1 MVRIA
6 ITGATD
12 DKHLS
17 LLVPGAQVVVRDEE
31 WVVRARSATD
41 TMGLKVG
48 VVGTSELVRDQE
60 ATFFTAL
67 DKVDP
72 LDPNSTKLVIDESP
86 NFRSS
91 RLYLESLLRKTP
103 VPLSESRLT
112 VGPLQLLDSM
122 EYQRQPVAKA
132 LEALQPR
139 ILIADAVGLGKT
151 LEVGMLLS
159 ELIRRGRGERILVVT
174 PKHILEQ
181 FQLEMWSRFSIPL
194 VRLDSEGIQRVRQKI
209 PATRNPFTFF
219 KRVIISIDT
228 LKDAGRYRHHLQSV
242 QWDAV
247 VIDECHNVVNAS
259 SLRNQLA
266 RTLAPNTDAL
276 ILTSATPHNGKPES
290 FAELIGLLDP
300 TAIADPKN
308 YTADDIQHLY
318 IRRHKNSPAVEHEVG
333 ASWANRRPLEGVHV
347 ASSPAE
353 EAVLAELN
361 DRWLHPTAGA
371 SPVSGEGQKLFPYTL
386 LKAFLSS
393 HRALAETINNRRA
406 NVSKKAD
413 DKAAVEITAL
423 NDLAALNDKVTDIS
437 ASKLQGLVQTLGTI
451 GVGPNSDT
459 RVVIFSERHA
469 TLEWLANSLPGPTGL
484 KPQQIRV
491 LHGGLPDTTQ
501 MAIVEDFAL
510 EKKDVRVLL
519 TGDIASEGVNL
530 HRQCH
535 HLIHFDLPWS
545 LITIEQR
552 NGRIDRYGQ
561 KHSAEIRALILKS
574 KQSAPVTETTNE
586 RGGELRILDRLL
598 EKAEQ
603 AYKAYGDTSPLM
615 GLYDEKAEEKKIVAD
630 LAAGKAIDE
639 IVPDKPIGAF
649 DLLMAT
655 AGAVDKSTQVVKL
668 PTLFGSDADFFTEAL
683 RSVFD
688 DPERDLEFRIESDS
702 SLVSFRP
709 PADLVRRLD
718 VLPQNYLKARK
729 VLERIKLTSDP
740 AYANASLARARD
752 SDELLWPEEVFFSGQ
767 HPVVEWASDKL
778 LQKVGRN
785 EAPVLKATV
794 DEITFVVQGVYSN
807 RNGQATVV
815 EWMAIDRVGGTPR
828 VRPLD
833 DMLKSAQVGPKL
845 ANPGGLDATG
855 LVQTAQKMLPQA
867 VKAGLDH
874 VRSVRQARSEALLEK
889 VKVHERRLTA
899 WRLQSRTL
907 AEQLALPGLQ
917 QKRTQQ
923 IDRIAEAK
931 EGLIQRLASEGEPL
945 VRVVAVVVP

>member
-1 MVRIA
+1 MIE
-6 ITGATD
+6 ATD

-17 LLVPGAQVVVRDEE
+17 LLAPGAQVVVRDEE
-31 WVVRARSATD
+31 WVVRARSATP
-41 TMGLKVG
+41 TMGLKVT

-60 ATFFTAL
+60 ATFFTSL
-67 DKVDP
+67 DKVEP
-72 LDPNSTKLVIDESP
+72 LDPNATKLVIDESP

-151 LEVGMLLS
+151 LEVGMLLT

-228 LKDAGRYRHHLQSV
+228 LKDAGRYRHHLQNV
-242 QWDAV
+242 KWDAV

-276 ILTSATPHNGKPES
+276 ILTSATPHNGKAES

-308 YTADDIQHLY
+308 YTADDIKHLY
-318 IRRHKNSPAVEHEVG
+318 VRRHKNSPAVEHEVG

-347 ASSPAE
+347 AASSAE

-361 DRWLHPTAGA
+361 ERWLHPAPGT

-393 HRALAETINNRRA
+393 HQALAETIANRRA
-406 NVSKKAD
+406 NVTKKAD
-413 DKAAVEITAL
+413 EKATVEVAAL
-423 NDLAALNDKVTDIS
+423 DQLAALNDKIDDTNS
-437 ASKLQGLVQTLGTI
+437 SKLKGLVATLQTI
-451 GVGPNSDT
+451 GVGPKSDT
-459 RVVIFSERHA
+459 RVVVFSERHA
-469 TLEWLANSLPGPTGL
+469 TLEWLAATLPKLTGL
-484 KPQQIRV
+484 KANQIRV

-501 MAIVEDFAL
+501 MDIVEAFAL
-510 EKKDVRVLL
+510 EQKDVRVLL

-574 KQSAPVTETTNE
+574 SQSAPADSASQ

-615 GLYDEKAEEKKIVAD
+615 GLYDEKAEEKQVMGD

-639 IVPDKPIGAF
+639 IVPDKPMTPF

-655 AGAVDKSTQVVKL
+655 IGEVDQSTKMVAL
-668 PTLFGSDADFFTEAL
+668 PSLFGSDAEYFTEAL
-683 RSVFD
+683 RTVFD
-688 DPERDLEFRIESDS
+688 DPERELEFRSETTS
-702 SLVSFRP
+702 SLVSFKP

-718 VLPQNYLKARK
+718 VLPQNYLRARK
-729 VLERIKLTSDP
+729 VLERVKLTSDA

-752 SDELLWPEEVFFSGQ
+752 GDELLWPEEVFFSGQ
-767 HPVVEWASDKL
+767 HPVVEWVSDKL
-778 LQKVGRN
+778 LQQVGRN
-785 EAPVLKATV
+785 QAQVLKADV
-794 DEITFVVQGVYSN
+794 EEITFVVQGVYSN
-807 RNGQATVV
+807 KNGQATVV
-815 EWMAIDRVGGTPR
+815 EWTAIDRVAGTPR
-828 VRPLD
+828 VRPLAD
-833 DMLKSAQVGPKL
+833 VLQAAKIGPRM

-855 LVQTAQKMLPQA
+855 LVQTAQKLVPQA

-874 VRSVRQARSEALLEK
+874 VRAVRQERSAAMFDA
-889 VKVHERRLTA
+889 VKAHERRLKA
-899 WRLQSRTL
+899 WQSQAGAL
-907 AEQLALPGLQ
+907 AEQLALPGMQ
-917 QKRTQQ
+917 EKRKHQ
-923 IDRIAEAK
+923 IDAVAK
-931 EGLIQRLASEGEPL
+931 AKQELIDRLSSEGEPL

>member
-1 MVRIA
+1 VSS
-6 ITGATD
+6 ATD
-12 DKHLS
+12 EK
-17 LLVPGAQVVVRDEE
+17 LLPLLAPGSQVLVRDEE
-31 WVVRARSATD
+31 WVVRARGATE
-41 TMGLKVG
+41 TMGLKIS

-67 DKVDP
+67 DKVRP
-72 LDPNSTKLVIDESP
+72 LDPNDTKLVADDTP

-91 RLYLESLLRKTP
+91 RLYLEALLRKTP
-103 VPLSESRLT
+103 VPISESRLT

-194 VRLDSEGIQRVRQKI
+194 VRLDSEGIQRVRQRI

-228 LKDAGRYRHHLQSV
+228 LKDSGRYRHHLEQV

-247 VIDECHNVVNAS
+247 VIDECHNLVNRS

-290 FAELIGLLDP
+290 FAELINLLDP
-300 TAIADPKN
+300 TAIADPKD
-308 YTADDIQHLY
+308 YTSDDIKHLY
-318 IRRHKNSPAVEHEVG
+318 VRRHKNSPSVEHEVG
-333 ASWANRRPLEGVHV
+333 AGWANRRALEGVRV
-347 ASSPAE
+347 TAGPAE
-353 EAVLAELN
+353 EAVLQELH
-361 DRWLHPTAGA
+361 DVWMHPSAGG
-371 SPVSGEGQKLFPYTL
+371 SPVSGEAQRLFPYTL

-393 HRALAETINNRRA
+393 HEALAETIKNRMASIGRSTK
-406 NVSKKAD
+406 VDPKH
-413 DKAAVEITAL
+413 AVE
-423 NDLAALNDKVTDIS
+423 LAALEQLGELNAKVDDMNS
-437 ASKLQGLVQTLGTI
+437 SKLRALSEQLAKI
-451 GVGPNSDT
+451 GVGPKSDT

-469 TLEWLANSLPGPTGL
+469 TLEWLARALPTVTKL
-484 KPQQIRV
+484 KPNQVRV

-501 MAIVEDFAL
+501 MEIVEEFAL

-561 KHSAEIRALILKS
+561 KTSAEIRALILES
-574 KQSAPVTETTNE
+574 RVLDS
-586 RGGELRILDRLL
+586 GGEMAVLLRLL
-598 EKAEQ
+598 DKAEQ

-615 GLYDEKAEEKKIVAD
+615 GLYDEKEEEKEVIRAMAGSVTPE
-630 LAAGKAIDE
+630 AAI
-639 IVPDKPIGAF
+639 PDAPLGAF

-655 AGAVDKSTQVVKL
+655 AGAVDTPTAVVKL
-668 PTLFGSDADFFTEAL
+668 PSLFASDAEYFGEAL
-683 RSVFD
+683 RTIFD
-688 DPERDLEFRIESDS
+688 DPERELELRIDATA

-709 PADLVRRLD
+709 PPDLARRLD

-729 VLERIKLTSDP
+729 VLERLKLTSD
-740 AYANASLARARD
+740 ADYANASLKRARD
-752 SDELLWPEEVFFSGQ
+752 GNELLWPEEVFFTGQ
-767 HPVVEWASDKL
+767 HPVMEWISDKL
-778 LQKVGRN
+778 LQQVGRN
-785 EAPVLKATV
+785 EAPVLVADV
-794 DEITFVVQGVYSN
+794 DDITFIVQGLYSN
-807 RNGQATVV
+807 KNGQATVV
-815 EWMAIDRVGGTPR
+815 EWMAVDRVHSVPR
-828 VRPLD
+828 FRSLAD
-833 DMLKSAQVGPKL
+833 LIASANIGPRMP
-845 ANPGGLDATG
+845 NPGGMDRFQEVLRAQS
-855 LVQTAQKMLPQA
+855 LVRQA
-867 VKAGLDH
+867 VQAGRDH
-874 VRSVRQARSEALLEK
+874 LKSVRQERSHALLSS
-889 VKVHERRLTA
+889 VKAHQRRLDTWKA
-899 WRLQSRTL
+899 QANAL
-907 AEQLALPGLQ
+907 AEQLSLPGVQ
-917 QKRTQQ
+917 EKRKRQ
-923 IDRIAEAK
+923 IDHAAEAK
-931 EGLIQRLASEGEPL
+931 IKLIERLASDGDPL
-945 VRVVAVVVP
+945 VRVVAVLVP

>member
-1 MVRIA
+1 MSS
-6 ITGATD
+6 ATD
-12 DKHLS
+12 ERLFS
-17 LLVPGAQVVVRDEE
+17 LLAPGSQVVVRDEE
-31 WVVRARSATD
+31 WVIRARSAAL
-41 TMGLKVG
+41 TMGLKIS

-60 ATFFTAL
+60 ATFYTSL
-67 DKVDP
+67 DRVQP
-72 LDPNSTKLVIDESP
+72 LDPNGTRLVPDITP

-103 VPLSESRLT
+103 VPISESRLT

-228 LKDAGRYRHHLQSV
+228 LKAQGYGHHLERV

-247 VIDECHNVVNAS
+247 VIDECHNLVNRS
-259 SLRNQLA
+259 SQRNQLA

-276 ILTSATPHNGKPES
+276 ILTSATPHNGKSES
-290 FAELIGLLDP
+290 FAELIKLLDP
-300 TAIADPKN
+300 TAIADSKQ
-308 YTADDIQHLY
+308 YTADDIKHLY
-318 IRRHKNSPAVEHEVG
+318 VRRHKNSPAVEHEVG
-333 ASWANRRPLEGVHV
+333 ASWANRRPLEGVRV
-347 ASSPAE
+347 AATAAE
-353 EAVLAELN
+353 EAVLHELH
-361 DRWLHPTAGA
+361 DVWMHPAAGQ
-371 SPVSGEGQKLFPYTL
+371 SPVSGEAQRLFPYTL

-393 HRALAETINNRRA
+393 HRALAETISNRA
-406 NVSKKAD
+406 NTIAKKAD
-413 DKAAVEITAL
+413 PKRDIEAAALARLAEL
-423 NDLAALNDKVTDIS
+423 NDAIGDHTAG
-437 ASKLQGLVQTLGTI
+437 KLQGLAAQLAKI
-451 GVGPNSDT
+451 GVGPKSDT

-469 TLEWLANSLPGPTGL
+469 TLEWLAAALPAMSGL
-484 KPQQIRV
+484 KANQIRV

-501 MAIVEDFAL
+501 MDIVEEFAL
-510 EKKDVRVLL
+510 EKKAVRVLL

-561 KHSAEIRALILKS
+561 QSSAEIRALILES
-574 KQSAPVTETTNE
+574 HTLES
-586 RGGELRILDRLL
+586 GGEMAVLVRLL

-615 GLYDEKAEEKKIVAD
+615 GLYDEKEEEKAITAAM
-630 LAAGKAIDE
+630 AAGTAPEQVI
-639 IVPDKPIGAF
+639 PDKPMGAF

-655 AGAVDKSTQVVKL
+655 AGAVDETTAVIRL
-668 PTLFGSDADFFTEAL
+668 PSLFASDAEYFAEAL
-683 RSVFD
+683 HEAFP
-688 DPERDLEFRIESDS
+688 DPERDLELRVEASS

-729 VLERIKLTSDP
+729 VLERLKLTSDP

-752 SDELLWPEEVFFSGQ
+752 GDELLWPEEVFFTGQ
-767 HPVVEWASDKL
+767 HPVMEWVSDKL
-778 LQKVGRN
+778 LAQVGRN
-785 EAPVLKATV
+785 EAPVLQAHV
-794 DEITFVVQGVYSN
+794 DGATFVVQGLYSN
-807 RNGQATVV
+807 KNGQATVV
-815 EWMAIDRVGGTPR
+815 EWMAIDRISSTPR
-828 VRPLD
+828 VRRLEEALSD
-833 DMLKSAQVGPKL
+833 AKVGPRMP
-845 ANPGGLDATG
+845 NPGNLAAEVIKDAQA
-855 LVQTAQKMLPQA
+855 LVPQA
-867 VKAGLDH
+867 VAAGRVHVKA
-874 VRSVRQARSEALLEK
+874 VRQERSAALLAS
-889 VKVHERRLTA
+889 VKAHQRRLDA
-899 WRLQSRTL
+899 WRNQSAQL
-907 AEQLALPGLQ
+907 AEQLPLPGVRD
-917 QKRTQQ
+917 KRIQQ
-923 IDRIAEAK
+923 IDHTAEAK
-931 EGLIQRLASEGEPL
+931 RRLIERLASEGDPL
-945 VRVVAVVVP
+945 VRVVAVLVP